1 MQAANAALREENASH
16 QSRYDRTVDALR
28 LAGSNAAKARADADA
43 AEATAA
49 TLSQTLQSLQTV
61 VTETKRAS
69 QILHQEQQQVS
80 AAAASVEAKLLQKEG
95 DLARAHKELKTLRL
109 SNAALENSHEQWK
122 EERNLWEQS
131 IQQKEQELKQLKREK
146 LEQTAVEQAR
156 KERADKIE
164 QEWRRAQ
171 AMLVEATSGQE
182 AAEQTQAVLEETIVS
197 LQKANRELHQTLK
210 DTQEAARGDN
220 GRLNDALG
228 KAEKEAQQLRIAA
241 EAANEEMQRLKQDK
255 VSADKQIQQLKSRL
269 AKVERDLAVSNAH
282 ALATGSSGSSGNK
295 NNTTVSPES
304 ATPNGDSSITSALTF
319 RLPPLAS
326 SKNSHKMDS
335 LNTTTSTTTT
345 NPAAL
350 NVTDKENEGVTNG
363 THCCMCIKPS
373 IGIMKTCQCG
383 EPACKKRAHSHCVK
397 HIQPGPSVSHP
408 GTPSVPLP
416 IVLCSSVAA
425 KLAMRRV
432 D

>member
-16 QSRYDRTVDALR
+16 QSRCDRTVDALR

-61 VTETKRAS
+61 ITETKRAS

-95 DLARAHKELKTLRL
+95 DLARAHKELQTLRL
-109 SNAALENSHEQWK
+109 SNAALEHSHDQWK
-122 EERNLWEQS
+122 EERSLREQS
-131 IQQKEQELKQLKREK
+131 IQQKEQELQQLKREK

-156 KERADKIE
+156 KVRADKIE

-182 AAEQTQAVLEETIVS
+182 AAEQTQAVLEETIES

-210 DTQEAARGDN
+210 ETQDAARSDN
-220 GRLNDALG
+220 GRLNDVLS

-255 VSADKQIQQLKSRL
+255 ASADKQIQQLKVRL

-282 ALATGSSGSSGNK
+282 AVATGSSSNNNNK
-295 NNTTVSPES
+295 NNKTVSPES
-304 ATPNGDSSITSALTF
+304 VSPTGDSSIMSALTF

-326 SKNSHKMDS
+326 ARDSNKTDS
-335 LNTTTSTTTT
+335 LTTTTT

-350 NVTDKENEGVTNG
+350 NVTDKENAGVKNG

-383 EPACKKRAHSHCVK
+383 DSSCKKRAHSHCVK

-432 D
+432 DD

>member
-1 MQAANAALREENASH
+1 ML
-16 QSRYDRTVDALR
+16 
-28 LAGSNAAKARADADA
+28 
-43 AEATAA
+43 
-49 TLSQTLQSLQTV
+49 
-61 VTETKRAS
+61 
-69 QILHQEQQQVS
+69 
-80 AAAASVEAKLLQKEG
+80 
-95 DLARAHKELKTLRL
+95 
-109 SNAALENSHEQWK
+109 
-122 EERNLWEQS
+122 EQS
-131 IQQKEQELKQLKREK
+131 IQQHERELKQLQREK

-156 KERADKIE
+156 KDRADKIE

-182 AAEQTQAVLEETIVS
+182 AAEQTQAVLEETIES

-210 DTQEAARGDN
+210 ETQDTACGNN
-220 GRLNDALG
+220 GRLNDALS

-255 VSADKQIQQLKSRL
+255 AAADKQIHQLKTRL

-282 ALATGSSGSSGNK
+282 AVATTNSTTISPGS
-295 NNTTVSPES
+295 T
-304 ATPNGDSSITSALTF
+304 TPNSDSITSSALTF

-326 SKNSHKMDS
+326 S
-335 LNTTTSTTTT
+335 STITKSST
-345 NPAAL
+345 NLACV
-350 NVTDKENEGVTNG
+350 NVTDKENEGVKNG

-383 EPACKKRAHSHCVK
+383 NASCKKRAHSNCVK

-416 IVLCSSVAA
+416 LVLCSSVAA
-425 KLAMRRV
+425 KLATRRV
-432 D
+432 DG